1 MTAAGGPLPPLLT
14 VGIVV
19 TAIALAGA
27 VAKRFGQS
35 VIPAYILAGIV
46 LGPSVPRHL
55 GPIQLAVVDPSGY
68 IDVFAELGVVALLF
82 FLGLHVSVGELLSNR
97 RAIVGSALLD
107 LLLNYA
113 AGFGLAI
120 LFGFSTLEA
129 LFVAGIVYMS
139 SSAIITKSLIERGW
153 IVEPESE
160 PILGTLVAEDLLIAV
175 YLTFLSSVVLG
186 GDGLVDAALGVGR
199 GFLLLG
205 AVAVV
210 GWRGTDLLDRFFAS
224 DSDELFLL
232 RVFGIMALLAGV
244 GLTLGVSEGV
254 TAFFV
259 GAALGPT
266 DHAERIERVIDPA
279 RDLFAGLF
287 FFGVGATTS
296 LLALSSLA
304 GFLAVALVVTTVTKL
319 VSGTLGGKLYGL
331 DSRRSFRVGVGL
343 VARGEFSLVLAALAG
358 SAAGDRLGSLV
369 PEFAVG
375 YVLVMSVLGTLLIRH
390 EDDLLALGGRLIP
403 GYPGPQVEG
412 GGA

>member
-1 MTAAGGPLPPLLT
+1 MSAAGPLPPLLT
-14 VGIVV
+14 VGVVV

-27 VAKRFGQS
+27 VAERLGQS
-35 VIPAYILAGIV
+35 VIPAYILVGVV

-55 GPIQLAVVDPSGY
+55 GPIRLAVVDPSGY

-97 RAIVGSALLD
+97 RAIVGSSVLD
-107 LLLNYA
+107 FLLNYS
-113 AGFGLAI
+113 AGFGLAV
-120 LFGFSTLEA
+120 LFGFTTLEA

-175 YLTFLSSVVLG
+175 YLTFLSSVVIG

-205 AVAVV
+205 GLAVV
-210 GWRGTDLLDRFFAS
+210 GWRGTDLLDRLFAS
-224 DSDELFLL
+224 NSDELFML
-232 RVFGIMALLAGV
+232 RVFGVMALLAGV
-244 GLTLGVSEGV
+244 GLALGVSEGV

-266 DHAERIERVIDPA
+266 DHAARIERVIDPA

-304 GFLAVALVVTTVTKL
+304 VFLGVALVVTTLTKL
-319 VSGTLGGKLYGL
+319 VSGTLGGRLYGL

-358 SAAGDRLGSLV
+358 SATGDRLGSLV

-390 EDDLLALGGRLIP
+390 ESDLLALAGRLVPGYAGPRPEGGR
-403 GYPGPQVEG
+403 
-412 GGA
+412 A

>member
-1 MTAAGGPLPPLLT
+1 MSAGGPLPPLLT

-27 VAKRFGQS
+27 VAKRLGQS
-35 VIPAYILAGIV
+35 VIPAYILVGIV

-55 GPIQLAVVDPSGY
+55 GPVRLAVVDPAGY

-82 FLGLHVSVGELLSNR
+82 FLGLHVSVGELVSNR
-97 RAIVGSALLD
+97 TAILGSAAVD
-107 LLLNYA
+107 FLLNYA
-113 AGFGLAI
+113 VGFGLAL
-120 LFGFSTLEA
+120 LFGFTTLEA

-175 YLTFLSSVVLG
+175 YLTFLSSVVIA

-210 GWRGTDLLDRFFAS
+210 GWRGTDLLDRVFAS
-224 DSDELFLL
+224 ESDELFML
-232 RVFGIMALLAGV
+232 RIFGVMALLAGV

-296 LLALSSLA
+296 LLALSSVA
-304 GFLAVALVVTTVTKL
+304 GFLAVALVVTTVTK
-319 VSGTLGGKLYGL
+319 VASGTLGGKLYGL

-358 SAAGDRLGSLV
+358 SAAGDRLGAFV

-390 EDDLLALGGRLIP
+390 EDDLLALAGRLVP
-403 GYPGPQVEG
+403 GDAGPQVEG
-412 GGA
+412 GRA

>member
-1 MTAAGGPLPPLLT
+1 MPKAIHLRQLCLETLDLGRQLDVDVLDLAHHVVEAVAELAGG
-14 VGIVV
+14 
-19 TAIALAGA
+19 
-27 VAKRFGQS
+27 VA
-35 VIPAYILAGIV
+35 A
-46 LGPSVPRHL
+46 
-55 GPIQLAVVDPSGY
+55 
-68 IDVFAELGVVALLF
+68 GVVALLF

-97 RAIVGSALLD
+97 RAIVGSSVLD
-107 LLLNYA
+107 FLLNYT
-113 AGFGLAI
+113 AGFGLAV
-120 LFGFSTLEA
+120 LFGFTTLEA

-175 YLTFLSSVVLG
+175 YLTFLSSVVIS

-205 AVAVV
+205 VVAVV
-210 GWRGTDLLDRFFAS
+210 GWRGTDLLDRLFTSA
-224 DSDELFLL
+224 SDELFLL
-232 RVFGIMALLAGV
+232 RVFGVMALLAGV

-296 LLALSSLA
+296 LLALSNLA
-304 GFLAVALVVTTVTKL
+304 VFLAVALVVTTVTKL
-319 VSGTLGGKLYGL
+319 VSGTLGGRLYGL

-358 SAAGDRLGSLV
+358 SATGDRLGSLV

-375 YVLVMSVLGTLLIRH
+375 YVLVMSVLGSILMDQSEALERLLP
-390 EDDLLALGGRLIP
+390 GGEP
-403 GYPGPQVEG
+403 TTDT
-412 GGA
+412 

>member
-1 MTAAGGPLPPLLT
+1 MSAAGPLPPLLT
-14 VGIVV
+14 VGVVV

-27 VAKRFGQS
+27 VAERLGQS
-35 VIPAYILAGIV
+35 VIPAYILVGVV

-55 GPIQLAVVDPSGY
+55 GPIRLAVVDPSGY

-97 RAIVGSALLD
+97 RAIVGSSVLD
-107 LLLNYA
+107 FLLNYS
-113 AGFGLAI
+113 AGFGLAV
-120 LFGFSTLEA
+120 LFGFTTLEA

-175 YLTFLSSVVLG
+175 YLTFLSSVVIG

-205 AVAVV
+205 GLAVV
-210 GWRGTDLLDRFFAS
+210 GWRGTDLLDRLFAS
-224 DSDELFLL
+224 DSDELFML
-232 RVFGIMALLAGV
+232 RVFGVMALLAGV
-244 GLTLGVSEGV
+244 GLALGVSEGV

-266 DHAERIERVIDPA
+266 DHAARIERVIDPA

-304 GFLAVALVVTTVTKL
+304 VFLGVALVVTTLTKL
-319 VSGTLGGKLYGL
+319 VSGTLGGRLYGL

-358 SAAGDRLGSLV
+358 SATGDRLGSLV

-390 EDDLLALGGRLIP
+390 ESDLLALAGRLVPGYAGPRPEGGR
-403 GYPGPQVEG
+403 
-412 GGA
+412 A

>member
-1 MTAAGGPLPPLLT
+1 MSAAGPLPPLLT
-14 VGIVV
+14 VGVVV

-27 VAKRFGQS
+27 VAERLGQS
-35 VIPAYILAGIV
+35 VIPAYILVGVV

-55 GPIQLAVVDPSGY
+55 GPIRLAVVDPSGY

-97 RAIVGSALLD
+97 RAIVGSSVLD
-107 LLLNYA
+107 FLLNYS
-113 AGFGLAI
+113 AGFGLAV
-120 LFGFSTLEA
+120 LFGFTTLEA

-175 YLTFLSSVVLG
+175 YLTFLSSVVIG

-205 AVAVV
+205 GLAVV
-210 GWRGTDLLDRFFAS
+210 GWRGTDLLDRLFAS
-224 DSDELFLL
+224 DSDELFML
-232 RVFGIMALLAGV
+232 RVFGVMALLAGV
-244 GLTLGVSEGV
+244 GLALGVSEGV

-266 DHAERIERVIDPA
+266 DHAARIERVIDPA

-304 GFLAVALVVTTVTKL
+304 VFLGVALVVTTLTKL
-319 VSGTLGGKLYGL
+319 VSGTLGGRLYGL

-358 SAAGDRLGSLV
+358 SATGDRLGSLV

-390 EDDLLALGGRLIP
+390 ESDLLALAGRLVPGYAGRRPEGGR
-403 GYPGPQVEG
+403 
-412 GGA
+412 A